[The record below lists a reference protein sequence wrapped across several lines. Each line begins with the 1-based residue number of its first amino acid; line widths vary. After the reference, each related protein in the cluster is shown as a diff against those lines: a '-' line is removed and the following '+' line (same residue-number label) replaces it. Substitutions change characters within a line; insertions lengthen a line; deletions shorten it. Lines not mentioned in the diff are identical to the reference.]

1 MNTFE
6 RLEYWPEPYTAE
18 VDQLELVNMGQ
29 YNVQDAKTRF
39 SELLQLVER
48 GDEVV
53 IARAGQPVAKLVKME
68 LPSKRTLGFLG
79 PLEVPDDAFEP
90 MSGQELSQWEK
101 PII

>member
-1 MNTFE
+1 MSTFE
-6 RLEYWPEPYTAE
+6 GLGYWPEPYTAE

-53 IARAGQPVAKLVKME
+53 IARAGRPVAKLVKIE
-68 LPSKRTLGFLG
+68 RPAKRALGFLG
-79 PLEVPDDAFEP
+79 PLDVPDEAFEP
-90 MSGQELSQWEK
+90 MSREELSAWET

>member
-1 MNTFE
+1 
-6 RLEYWPEPYTAE
+6 
-18 VDQLELVNMGQ
+18 MGQ

-53 IARAGQPVAKLVKME
+53 IARAGHPVAKLVKIE
-68 LPSKRTLGFLG
+68 RPAKRALGFLG
-79 PLEVPDDAFEP
+79 PLDVPDEAFEP
-90 MSGQELSQWEK
+90 MPQEEVSAWET

>member
-1 MNTFE
+1 MDEF
-6 RLEYWPEPYTAE
+6 RFWPEPYAAE
-18 VDQLELVNMGQ
+18 VDQLGLVNMGQ

-53 IARAGQPVAKLVKME
+53 IARSGHPVAKLVKVE
-68 LPSKRTLGFLG
+68 RPTKRALGFLG
-79 PLEVPDDAFEP
+79 PLEVPDEAFQP
-90 MSGQELSQWEK
+90 MSREELSAWET